1 MVNRSNRRGALD
13 LLRKVRSREVQPA
26 DVSPE
31 ERRVCVAYLQLEGY
45 TQEEMAEIFQVHR
58 QTIARD
64 ERVIRERTARLVDQ
78 IDVRAMVGGLIAWG
92 EHIAAK
98 AMREKDY
105 ALAWKVQREL
115 ISDLQSLGYLPKSV
129 ERHDVRITSFVELAQ
144 LAFDQAQDP
153 PEAAAEAL
161 VEPPQLPP
169 GEAENG

>member
-1 MVNRSNRRGALD
+1 MLSRSNRRGALE

-31 ERRVCVAYLQLEGY
+31 ERRVCVAYLRLEGY

-78 IDVRAMVGGLIAWG
+78 IDVRAMVGGLISWG

-105 ALAWKVQREL
+105 ALAWKV
-115 ISDLQSLGYLPKSV
+115 
-129 ERHDVRITSFVELAQ
+129 
-144 LAFDQAQDP
+144 
-153 PEAAAEAL
+153 
-161 VEPPQLPP
+161 
-169 GEAENG
+169 

>member
-1 MVNRSNRRGALD
+1 MVSRSNRRGALD
-13 LLRKVRSREVQPA
+13 LLRKVRSREVQPV

-31 ERRVCVAYLQLEGY
+31 ERRVCVAYLRLEGY

-78 IDVRAMVGGLIAWG
+78 IDVRAMVGGLISWG

-105 ALAWKVQREL
+105 ALAWKVHREL
-115 ISDLQSLGYLPKSV
+115 ISDLQGLGYLPKSV
-129 ERHDVRITSFVELAQ
+129 DRHDLRITSFVELAQ
-144 LAFDQAQDP
+144 LAFDQAQGP
-153 PEAAAEAL
+153 PEVTAETA
-161 VEPPQLPP
+161 VGPPQLPP
-169 GEAENG
+169 GEAGNG